1 HPGVHARG
9 PSAGRAGR
17 HSTAAERVHR
27 AAERDRAGQPHR
39 PAGGDAPGAD
49 LLQPELQLHEL
60 SRGGRPLHHHRDP
73 ADPPHRLVA
82 PAVGTAA
89 RAGDDGM
96 SAPLISYRGV
106 YKAYGQHLVLRN
118 INLDV
123 PEHTVTCLIGASG
136 CGKSTLL
143 RCTNL
148 LEEIQH
154 GSITLR
160 GRDIAGA
167 QDDADAIR
175 KQIGMV
181 FQSYNLF
188 PHMSVLKNITLS
200 PVKVLGKNRSE
211 AEDRARELLGRFG
224 LADKANEYPDRLS
237 GGQQQRVAVI
247 RALAMEPDVLLL
259 DEITSALDPEMVGE
273 VMDIIVELKSLG
285 MTMI

>member
-1 HPGVHARG
+1 
-9 PSAGRAGR
+9 
-17 HSTAAERVHR
+17 
-27 AAERDRAGQPHR
+27 
-39 PAGGDAPGAD
+39 
-49 LLQPELQLHEL
+49 
-60 SRGGRPLHHHRDP
+60 
-73 ADPPHRLVA
+73 
-82 PAVGTAA
+82 
-89 RAGDDGM
+89 M

-285 MTMI
+285 MTMIMATHQMGFASQIADNVVFLDQGIILEQGHPSTFFANPQNARTKQFLERVTSAL

>member
-1 HPGVHARG
+1 
-9 PSAGRAGR
+9 
-17 HSTAAERVHR
+17 
-27 AAERDRAGQPHR
+27 
-39 PAGGDAPGAD
+39 
-49 LLQPELQLHEL
+49 
-60 SRGGRPLHHHRDP
+60 
-73 ADPPHRLVA
+73 
-82 PAVGTAA
+82 
-89 RAGDDGM
+89 M
-96 SAPLISYRGV
+96 SQQSIPQPLISYRGV
-106 YKAYGQHLVLRN
+106 YKAYGEHLVLKN

-148 LEEIQH
+148 LEHIQH
-154 GSITLR
+154 GSITLH
-160 GRDIAGA
+160 GRDIATAAA
-167 QDDADAIR
+167 QDDADRIR

-188 PHMSVLKNITLS
+188 PHMSVLKNITLA
-200 PVKVLGKNRSE
+200 PVKVLGKNRGES
-211 AEDRARELLGRFG
+211 EDRARELLARFG

-247 RALAMEPDVLLL
+247 RALAMQPEVLLL

-285 MTMI
+285 MTMIMATHQMGFASQIADNVVFLDRGVVLEQGHPSTFFSNPQNARTKQFLERVTSAL

>member
-1 HPGVHARG
+1 
-9 PSAGRAGR
+9 
-17 HSTAAERVHR
+17 
-27 AAERDRAGQPHR
+27 
-39 PAGGDAPGAD
+39 
-49 LLQPELQLHEL
+49 
-60 SRGGRPLHHHRDP
+60 
-73 ADPPHRLVA
+73 
-82 PAVGTAA
+82 
-89 RAGDDGM
+89 M

-200 PVKVLGKNRSE
+200 PVKVLGKSRSE

-285 MTMI
+285 MTMIMATHQMGFASQIADNVVFLDQGIILEQGHPSTFFTNPQNARTKQFLERVTSAL

>member
-1 HPGVHARG
+1 
-9 PSAGRAGR
+9 
-17 HSTAAERVHR
+17 
-27 AAERDRAGQPHR
+27 
-39 PAGGDAPGAD
+39 
-49 LLQPELQLHEL
+49 
-60 SRGGRPLHHHRDP
+60 
-73 ADPPHRLVA
+73 
-82 PAVGTAA
+82 
-89 RAGDDGM
+89 M
-96 SAPLISYRGV
+96 SEPLISYRGV

-154 GSITLR
+154 GSISLR

-188 PHMSVLKNITLS
+188 PHMSVLKNITLG

-211 AEDRARELLGRFG
+211 SEDRARELLARFG

-247 RALAMEPDVLLL
+247 RALAMQPEVLLL

-285 MTMI
+285 MTMIMATHQMGFASQIADNVVFLDQGIILEQGHPSTFFANPQNARTKQFLERVTSAL